1 MRVGLVMRVLMMGG
15 TQFVGRFFTEELL
28 NKGHEVT
35 HFNRGKTNPGLFE
48 GVETI
53 VGDRNESLDAIAAR
67 EWDVVVDVN
76 SYYLHQTERLNAALK
91 DSVQHFVYVS
101 TISVYDQGDTQ
112 RLPEDGPLKP
122 MPEGVAADAE
132 LTNETYGPY
141 KVLCEEAVLARW
153 GDKATILRPGVII
166 GPNDHTDRFAFWP
179 LRVSEGGEMAI
190 PGDQDHAAITGL
202 DVRDF
207 AEFMGLCIDRKLT
220 GIYNVDKFNSTFGD
234 LRAAMRAFAVENGF
248 DVTEVE
254 IPVDQMADM
263 GAYRWTHLPSLLPPD
278 ASLGDVTKAVGVGL
292 MERPLI
298 DSMRDTWDWMKQ
310 TGRTRPMKGG
320 MDVEQEKEIIE
331 KWRAQSV

>member
-1 MRVGLVMRVLMMGG
+1 MRVLMMGG

-28 NKGHEVT
+28 GQGHEVT
-35 HFNRGKTNPGLFE
+35 HFNRGKTNPGLFD

-67 EWDVVVDVN
+67 EWDIVVDVN
-76 SYYLHQTERLNAALK
+76 SYLLHQTERLNEVLK
-91 DSVQHFVYVS
+91 DSVQQFVYVS
-101 TISVYDQGDTQ
+101 TISVYDKGETQ
-112 RLPEDGPLKP
+112 RLPEDGPLLGL
-122 MPEGVAADAE
+122 PEGMGLDEPV
-132 LTNETYGPY
+132 TNVNYGAY
-141 KVLCEEAVLARW
+141 KVLCEEAVLKRW

-166 GPNDHTDRFAFWP
+166 GPHDHTDRFAYCP

-190 PGDQDHAAITGL
+190 PGDQDDAAITGL

-207 AEFMGLCIDRKLT
+207 AAFMGLCVDRKLT
-220 GIYNVDKFNSTFGD
+220 GIYNVDKFKATFGE
-234 LRAAMRAFAVENGF
+234 LRSAMRAFAVENGF
-248 DVTEVE
+248 DVSEVE
-254 IPVDQMADM
+254 IPVEQMADM
-263 GAYRWTHLPSLLPPD
+263 GAHRWTHLPSLLPPD
-278 ASLGDVTKAVGVGL
+278 SSLGDVTKAVGAGL

-298 DSMRDTWDWMKQ
+298 DSMRDTWQWMVE